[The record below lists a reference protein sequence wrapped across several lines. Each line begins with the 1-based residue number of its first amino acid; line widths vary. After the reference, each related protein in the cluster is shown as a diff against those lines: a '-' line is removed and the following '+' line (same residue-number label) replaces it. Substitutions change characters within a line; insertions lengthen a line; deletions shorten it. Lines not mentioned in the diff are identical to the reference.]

1 MKLNS
6 HIPVM
11 LKESIKALCLKS
23 DGIYLDCTYGRG
35 GHAKEILKHLG
46 RQGKLIALD
55 RDLDAVNVGKRIKD
69 KRFVIEHCAFS
80 EMDQILKKKI
90 LKNWMV
96 F

>member
-1 MKLNS
+1 MTDSNVSLSFCDDISPPQGGWVK
-6 HIPVM
+6 H
-11 LKESIKALCLKS
+11 
-23 DGIYLDCTYGRG
+23 LDCTYGRG

-90 LKNWMV
+90 LLWV
-96 F
+96 

>member
-11 LKESIKALCLKS
+11 LKESIKALCLKP

-46 RQGKLIALD
+46 QQGKLIALD
-55 RDLDAVNVGKRIKD
+55 RDLDAVNVGKRICIYIK
-69 KRFVIEHCAFS
+69 S
-80 EMDQILKKKI
+80 QTQI
-90 LKNWMV
+90 
-96 F
+96 

>member
-11 LKESIKALCLKS
+11 LKESIKALCLKP

-46 RQGKLIALD
+46 QQGKLIALD